1 MMLNERKAFMK
12 YMKSAVI
19 AAVMTAALLLCA
31 CTKEDNKITS
41 LGQLDEKGNVI
52 AIATSTPEANKVMK
66 EFTQARTESY
76 TDIFP
81 AYQEVSTGKVDA
93 CISQRI
99 QMERAIEHGVSG
111 VRILDETYC
120 DNTVA
125 IAVSRKT
132 KIPDLQG
139 RINQF
144 LKEKREDGTLDDM
157 YKRWAVDENY
167 VMPNIPP
174 ADDPQY
180 VIAVATTGTI
190 EPWSFYEGTS
200 LSGYD
205 IELARRFASWLGADL
220 QFKVYDFGGVISAAQ
235 SGDADCV
242 MSNLYYMPEYEE
254 ALDFSDPVMTVE
266 VTAMVK
272 DSGAAKTEEGFLPW
286 IKNSFERTFLTEER
300 WKLFVSGAVTTL
312 IITAASILLGA
323 LLGFIAYNISRGGGR
338 AAEALTRF
346 AVWLVQG
353 MPAVVLLMLL
363 YYVVFGSV
371 TISGT
376 IVSVM
381 GFALIFG
388 ATVYER
394 IKNGLATI
402 GSGQTS
408 AAYSLGYSDR
418 KAFYRILLPQAMPF
432 ILAPLRGDMS
442 ALLKATAVVGYI
454 AVQDLTKMAD
464 IVRSRTYDALFPLIS
479 IAVIYFIL
487 EALLNLIAKRVEP
500 MFDPKRRKRED
511 ILKGVKH

>member
-1 MMLNERKAFMK
+1 KAFLK
-12 YMKSAVI
+12 CTKIAAA

-31 CTKEDNKITS
+31 CAKGDDDITS
-41 LGQLDEKGNVI
+41 LDQLDEKGNVV

-66 EFTQARTESY
+66 EFKQAEFVSY

-132 KIPDLQG
+132 EIPDL
-139 RINQF
+139 RDKINQF
-144 LKEKREDGTLDDM
+144 LNEKKEDGTLDDM
-157 YKRWAVDENY
+157 YQRWAVDENY
-167 VMPNIPP
+167 VMPDIPP
-174 ADDPQY
+174 AEDPQY
-180 VIAVATTGTI
+180 AVTVATTGTI
-190 EPWSFYEGTS
+190 EPWSFYAGTG

-205 IELARRFASWLGADL
+205 IELAKRFASWLGAGL
-220 QFKVYDFGGVISAAQ
+220 QLKVYDFGGVISAAQ

-254 ALDFSDPVMTVE
+254 ALDFSDPIMTVE

-272 DSGAAKTEEGFLPW
+272 DHGSAKNEEGFLPY
-286 IKNSFERTFLTEER
+286 IKNSFKRTFLAEDR
-300 WKLFVSGAVTTL
+300 WQLFVSGAVTTL
-312 IITAASILLGA
+312 IITAASIVLGA
-323 LLGFIAYNISRGGGR
+323 LLGFILYNMSRSGGR
-338 AAEALTRF
+338 AADALTRF
-346 AVWLVQG
+346 TVWLVQG

-371 TISGT
+371 TIPGT
-376 IVSVM
+376 VVSVM
-381 GFALIFG
+381 GFTLIFG
-388 ATVYER
+388 ATVYQRLKEG
-394 IKNGLATI
+394 IAAI
-402 GSGQTS
+402 DIGQTR
-408 AAYSLGYSDR
+408 AAYALGYSDR
-418 KAFYRILLPQAMPF
+418 KAFFRIVLPQAMPF
-432 ILAPLRGDMS
+432 ILVPLRGDMG
-442 ALLKATAVVGYI
+442 ALLRATAVVGYI

-487 EALLNLIAKRVEP
+487 EAVLNLIADRVEP
-500 MFDPKRRKRED
+500 MVDPKRRKRED
-511 ILKGVKH
+511 ILKGVKRR

>member
-1 MMLNERKAFMK
+1 MDGRKAFLK
-12 YMKSAVI
+12 CTKIAVA
-19 AAVMTAALLLCA
+19 AAVMTAALLLCTCA
-31 CTKEDNKITS
+31 KGDDDITS
-41 LGQLDEKGNVI
+41 LDQLDEKGNVV

-66 EFTQARTESY
+66 EFKQAEFVSY

-132 KIPDLQG
+132 EIPDL
-139 RINQF
+139 RDKINQF
-144 LKEKREDGTLDDM
+144 LNEKKEDGTLDDM
-157 YKRWAVDENY
+157 YQRWAVDENY
-167 VMPNIPP
+167 VMPDIPP
-174 ADDPQY
+174 AEDPQY
-180 VIAVATTGTI
+180 AVTVATTGTI
-190 EPWSFYEGTS
+190 EPWSFYAGTG

-205 IELARRFASWLGADL
+205 IELAKRFASWLGAGL
-220 QFKVYDFGGVISAAQ
+220 QLKVYDFGGVISAAQ

-254 ALDFSDPVMTVE
+254 ALDFSDPIMTVE

-272 DSGAAKTEEGFLPW
+272 DHGSAKNEEGFLPY
-286 IKNSFERTFLTEER
+286 IKNSFKRTFLAEDR
-300 WKLFVSGAVTTL
+300 WQLFVSGAVTTL
-312 IITAASILLGA
+312 IITAASIVLGA
-323 LLGFIAYNISRGGGR
+323 LLGFILYNMSRSGGR
-338 AAEALTRF
+338 AADALTRF
-346 AVWLVQG
+346 TVWLVQG

-371 TISGT
+371 TIPGT
-376 IVSVM
+376 VVSVM
-381 GFALIFG
+381 GFTLIFG
-388 ATVYER
+388 ATVYQRLKEG
-394 IKNGLATI
+394 IAAI
-402 GSGQTS
+402 DIGQTR
-408 AAYSLGYSDR
+408 AAYALGYSDR
-418 KAFYRILLPQAMPF
+418 KAFFRIVLPQAMPF
-432 ILAPLRGDMS
+432 ILVPLRGDMG
-442 ALLKATAVVGYI
+442 ALLRATAVVGYI

-487 EALLNLIAKRVEP
+487 EAVLNLIADRVEP
-500 MFDPKRRKRED
+500 MVDPKRRKRED
-511 ILKGVKH
+511 ILKGVKRR

>member
-1 MMLNERKAFMK
+1 MAGRETLLK
-12 YMKSAVI
+12 YMKTALIAV
-19 AAVMTAALLLCA
+19 VMTAVLLLCA
-31 CTKEDNKITS
+31 CVKGDDDITS
-41 LGQLDEKGNVI
+41 LDQLDEEGNVV
-52 AIATSTPEANKVMK
+52 AISTSTPEANKVMK
-66 EFTQARTESY
+66 EFKEAEIESY

-125 IAVSRKT
+125 IAVSRKSE
-132 KIPDLQG
+132 IPDLQDK
-139 RINQF
+139 INQF
-144 LKEKREDGTLDDM
+144 LKEKKEDGTLDDM
-157 YKRWAVDENY
+157 YQRWAVDENY
-167 VMPNIPP
+167 VMPDIPP

-180 VIAVATTGTI
+180 AVTVATTGTI
-190 EPWSFYEGTS
+190 EPWSFYVGTD

-205 IELARRFASWLGADL
+205 IELAKRFAAWLGAGL
-220 QFKVYDFGGVISAAQ
+220 HLKVYDFGGVISAAQ

-242 MSNLYYMPEYEE
+242 MSNLYYLPEYEE
-254 ALDFSDPVMTVE
+254 ALDFSDPVMTIE

-272 DSGAAKTEEGFLPW
+272 DHGSAKNEEGFLTY
-286 IKNSFERTFLTEER
+286 IKNSFERTFLAEDR

-323 LLGFIAYNISRGGGR
+323 LLGFVMYIISRGGGR
-338 AAEALTRF
+338 VADALTRF

-371 TISGT
+371 TIPGT
-376 IVSVM
+376 IVAVM
-381 GFALIFG
+381 GFTLIFG
-388 ATVYER
+388 ATVYTR
-394 IKNGLATI
+394 IKEGVAAV
-402 GSGQTS
+402 GSGQIR

-418 KAFYRILLPQAMPF
+418 KAFYRIILPQAMPF
-432 ILAPLRGDMS
+432 IFSPLRGDMS
-442 ALLKATAVVGYI
+442 ALLRATAVVGYI

-479 IAVIYFIL
+479 IAVIYFVL
-487 EALLNLIAKRVEP
+487 EALINLSAKRVEP
-500 MFDPKRRKRED
+500 LLDPKRRKRED
-511 ILKGVKH
+511 ILKGVKRR